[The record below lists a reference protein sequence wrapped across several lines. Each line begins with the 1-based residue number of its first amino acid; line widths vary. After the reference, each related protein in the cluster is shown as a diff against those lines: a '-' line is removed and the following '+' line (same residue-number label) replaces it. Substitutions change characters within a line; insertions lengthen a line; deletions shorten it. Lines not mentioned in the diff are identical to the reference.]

1 MNKVK
6 NIMKNLILFF
16 KVQYKLLGLLIL
28 MAPIPLYLLLSQK
41 LEIPYLPYFFLIL
54 LFALKLLAFQS
65 MPTSKN
71 IMEKAALSLE
81 SQLKRKPSKQLIIN
95 RAQFIHTSR
104 DIALAIAGVGV
115 IFISIF
121 FKAF

>member
-1 MNKVK
+1 MIKVK
-6 NIMKNLILFF
+6 NIMKKITLFF
-16 KVQYKLLGLLIL
+16 KLQYKLLFLLLL
-28 MAPIPLYLLLSQK
+28 MAPLPLYLLLNQS
-41 LEIPYLPYFFLIL
+41 LDIPYVPYFFLIL

-65 MPTSKN
+65 MPTGKN
-71 IMEKAALSLE
+71 LMERSRISLE
-81 SQLKRKPSKQLIIN
+81 NELNRKASKQLIVT

-104 DIALAIAGVGV
+104 DVALAIAGLGV

>member
-28 MAPIPLYLLLSQK
+28 IAPVPL
-41 LEIPYLPYFFLIL
+41 YFFLIL

-81 SQLKRKPSKQLIIN
+81 NQLKRKPSKQLIIN

-104 DIALAIAGVGV
+104 DVALAIAGVGV